1 MVRLADPIQL
11 YAELTTHVPQH
22 DLHRVG
28 GSAFYKFCKI
38 AIKQDNVYEL
48 VMGKSVHF
56 FFTIQFMRLLSR
68 WNNDLKLLFGKI
80 KKNNL
85 IFKFWKLVYQ
95 HNLDLGKFC
104 CLDNLYFSNKMPL
117 VDQVYLLNQSCIYFY
132 LVVSKNA

>member
-48 VMGKSVHF
+48 VMGKFVHYLWYSSWAKNGL
-56 FFTIQFMRLLSR
+56 IIIMSL
-68 WNNDLKLLFGKI
+68 WNNDLKRFGK
-80 KKNNL
+80 K
-85 IFKFWKLVYQ
+85 
-95 HNLDLGKFC
+95 
-104 CLDNLYFSNKMPL
+104 
-117 VDQVYLLNQSCIYFY
+117 
-132 LVVSKNA
+132 

>member
-1 MVRLADPIQL
+1 MRLADPIQL

-56 FFTIQFMRLLSR
+56 FFMIQFMSEKWLDCLSR

-80 KKNNL
+80 LENFV
-85 IFKFWKLVYQ
+85 I
-95 HNLDLGKFC
+95 
-104 CLDNLYFSNKMPL
+104 
-117 VDQVYLLNQSCIYFY
+117 YLT
-132 LVVSKNA
+132 

>member
-1 MVRLADPIQL
+1 MRLADPIQL

-56 FFTIQFMRLLSR
+56 FYDTVHEWKMIRLLSR

-80 KKNNL
+80 LEN
-85 IFKFWKLVYQ
+85 FVVY
-95 HNLDLGKFC
+95 
-104 CLDNLYFSNKMPL
+104 
-117 VDQVYLLNQSCIYFY
+117 IT
-132 LVVSKNA
+132 

>member
-56 FFTIQFMRLLSR
+56 FTIEFMRLLSR

-80 KKNNL
+80 KKKS
-85 IFKFWKLVYQ
+85 IFKFWKSVYQ

-117 VDQVYLLNQSCIYFY
+117 VDTCIFVKSELHIFY
-132 LVVSKNA
+132 LVVSKNT